1 MIPTLPQAGLCKMSL
16 LARYRLKQ
24 TQSNNR
30 DLEGSPEHSTHGSQD
45 TDDSMLC
52 TWTGRSPTPGLRFL
66 SDSDLDHDRSPPPLA
81 QPQWE
86 CTSSFDETLEAEHM
100 AKCKKIHALDT
111 CQEFQLE
118 DDALDH
124 FAMVSSF
131 SCLFSSRLQAF

>member
-1 MIPTLPQAGLCKMSL
+1 
-16 LARYRLKQ
+16 
-24 TQSNNR
+24 
-30 DLEGSPEHSTHGSQD
+30 
-45 TDDSMLC
+45 MLC
-52 TWTGRSPTPGLRFL
+52 TWTGRSPTPGLHFL

-86 CTSSFDETLEAEHM
+86 RTSSFDETLEVECM
-100 AKCKKIHALDT
+100 AKCKKIHTLDT